1 MLKHR
6 KLLSLAGVAVS
17 LAILAAC
24 NKNEISEDN
33 SNYLEMSDLNNGVAV
48 CVSAEE
54 YKQEDIEQDIKVSK
68 ETGEITEKTIIADS
82 DVFNEPDGSAS
93 KIGSVKKDD
102 KISIIGDYLGKK
114 WVKVVYGG
122 RIAFLKIDAIEDQ
135 NKKTTA
141 VTNAVNNPNVT
152 VAANNPTTDNNGAA
166 GNNNQNN
173 DNGSNNN
180 NGGGNSGN
188 NSGQGNGSQ
197 PSVDNNPGTGDAPNP
212 DGNTGDAPNPDGN
225 GGDTGNAPNPD
236 ENGGDTG
243 NAPNPDENGGDT
255 GNAPNPDENGG
266 DTGNAPVPDDNPNED
281 TGTSPSP
288 DEDVYTPI
296 AIDGSIE

>member
-1 MLKHR
+1 M
-6 KLLSLAGVAVS
+6 AGAAVS
-17 LAILAAC
+17 LVILAAC
-24 NKNEISEDN
+24 NKNEISENN

-152 VAANNPTTDNNGAA
+152 VAANNPTTDNNGVAD
-166 GNNNQNN
+166 NNNQNN
-173 DNGSNNN
+173 NNGSNNGGGNGN
-180 NGGGNSGN
+180 NGGGNS
-188 NSGQGNGSQ
+188 SGQDNGGSSGQ

-236 ENGGDTG
+236 DNNGDTG
-243 NAPNPDENGGDT
+243 NAPSPDD
-255 GNAPNPDENGG
+255 GNG

-281 TGTSPSP
+281 TGNAPTP
-288 DEDVYTPI
+288 DSDAGDSPI
-296 AIDGSIE
+296 ASENVPESNPSDGSNE